1 MKVYVDANSFS
12 AIDNL
17 RIGVQE
23 SWRVCLRDA
32 STVLTGI
39 FRRSCWLP
47 CKTRCVEGVGKLG
60 RWWSDVADIDDKG
73 PAALPT

>member
-1 MKVYVDANSFS
+1 MPTAS
-12 AIDNL
+12 L
-17 RIGVQE
+17 CLIGVQE

-32 STVLTGI
+32 STVLTGN

-47 CKTRCVEGVGKLG
+47 CQTKRLEGVDKLG
-60 RWWSDVADIDDKG
+60 RWWSDVADIDDIG